1 MAENIKQKIEQRF
14 RELGVSEDD
23 IFCAFSFLDDESQYE
38 EVWDFIQNDVSPDDI
53 EEKVIE
59 IHERDYPLDDEED
72 KVHGYQGSK

>member
-23 IFCAFSFLDDESQYE
+23 IFCAFSVWYDESQYE